1 MRIDVAHIARLARL
15 ELSEDEQAL
24 YASQL
29 SKVLEHIEQLNTLDT
44 ANIPPTSHIL
54 DISNVFRDDAVRP
67 SQSHDDALGN
77 APDRAEN
84 FYRVPRIIE

>member
-1 MRIDVAHIARLARL
+1 MRIDAAHIAKLARL

-29 SKVLEHIEQLNTLDT
+29 GKVLEHIEQLNSLDT
-44 ANIPPTSHIL
+44 SNVQPTSHVL
-54 DISNVFRDDAVRP
+54 EISNVFREDKTRP

-77 APDRAEN
+77 APDRAAN

>member
-15 ELSEDEQAL
+15 ELSEDEKEL

-29 SKVLEHIEQLNTLDT
+29 GKVLEHIEQLNTLDT
-44 ANIPPTSHIL
+44 TDVPPTSHVL
-54 DISNVFRDDAVRP
+54 EISNVFRDDAVRP
-67 SQSHDDALGN
+67 SQRHDDALGN
-77 APDRAEN
+77 APDRAGN

>member
-15 ELSEDEQAL
+15 DLSEDEQTL

-29 SKVLEHIEQLNTLDT
+29 GKVLEHIEQLNSLDT
-44 ANIPPTSHIL
+44 TNVQPTSHVL
-54 DISNVFRDDAVRP
+54 EISNVFREDKERP

-77 APDRAEN
+77 APDRSGN